1 LHSLS
6 SILNDHRNRVWIASR
21 SLVLVTSE
29 RSEMSVKFRRRSV
42 FAVSIALV
50 VVLCAVGL
58 ASAGV
63 HGRTAG
69 SAPVKGGTLTLL
81 GQSDI
86 FNLDTTSG
94 YYTVDNIL
102 ERSFTRQLVSYP
114 NAPSFLAQIQLKPDI
129 ATAVPTKANGG
140 ISKDGRTYTLHI
152 KPGVKWN
159 TSPARQVTAA
169 DFVREFKLLCNPASP
184 TGAPGYYQST
194 IVGMASYCTGFAKV
208 KGTAPAIAAYVN
220 GHAVPGVVAKNAL
233 TLVFKLVKP
242 APDFPNILAM
252 GFSSARPVEYM
263 KYVPDSADFRQHT
276 ISDGPYQI
284 TKYVPGKEFVL
295 DRNPAWDAKT
305 DSLRHA
311 YVDHMKVTQGLTQD
325 SVQQQIQAGTGDMD
339 WDVTPPAQSLPGLI
353 AAKDPRLVIGPTGP
367 YYVALNTYLAL
378 NQYAGPMKNKL
389 VRQAAEYALN
399 KNAVVQIFG
408 GPRIATPANQV
419 VLPGNV
425 GYIKN
430 FNPYPNNG
438 GNGDPAKAKAL
449 LAKSGLQTPVPLK
462 LLYATTEPAPRVA
475 QSIQASL
482 EKGGF
487 KVTLVPTTGADFYGK
502 YMLVPSTAKKGT
514 WDIAAPGWIPDWFG
528 NNGRSVI
535 QPLFTK
541 PQPGSSDFGGYNS
554 PVTNRLVN
562 QALTSVSP
570 EAAEAAWRKA
580 NAQIMSDAAAVPI
593 EFQKFTAYHSSRLQG
608 CVFWFFD
615 INCDPTNVWLK
626 G

>member
-1 LHSLS
+1 MSGKFPKQ
-6 SILNDHRNRVWIASR
+6 RMWAVPIALL
-21 SLVLVTSE
+21 LVL
-29 RSEMSVKFRRRSV
+29 
-42 FAVSIALV
+42 A
-50 VVLCAVGL
+50 AVGL

-63 HGRTAG
+63 RGGAK
-69 SAPVKGGTLTLL
+69 SNAPVKGGTLALL

-102 ERSFTRQLVSYP
+102 ERAFTRQLVSYP
-114 NAPSFLAQIQLKPDI
+114 NAPSFLAQIQLKPDV
-129 ATAVPTKANGG
+129 ATAVPTKSNGG
-140 ISKDGRTYTLHI
+140 ISADGRTYTLHI

-169 DFVREFKLLCNPASP
+169 DFVREFKVLCNPVSP
-184 TGAPGYYQST
+184 TAAPGYFQST
-194 IVGMASYCTGFAKV
+194 IVGMAAYCTGFAKV
-208 KGTAPAIAAYVN
+208 KGTVAAIASYVN
-220 GHAVPGVVAKNAL
+220 GHALAGVVAKDDL
-233 TLVFKLVKP
+233 TLVFQLLKP

-263 KYVPDSADFRQHT
+263 KYVPDGADLRQHT
-276 ISDGPYQI
+276 VSNGPYQI
-284 TKYVPGKEFVL
+284 TKYVPGKEFDL
-295 DRNPAWDAKT
+295 DRNPAWNANT

-311 YVDHMKVTQGLTQD
+311 YVDHMKVTEALTQD

-339 WDVTPPAQSLPGLI
+339 WDVTPPSQSLPGLI
-353 AAKDPRLVIGPTGP
+353 ASHDQRLVIGPSGP
-367 YYVALNTYLAL
+367 YYVALNTYLAM
-378 NQYAGPMKNKL
+378 NEYAGPMKNKL
-389 VRQAAEYALN
+389 VRQAAEYAVN
-399 KNAVVQIFG
+399 KNAIVQIFG

-425 GYIKN
+425 GFIAN

-438 GNGDPAKAKAL
+438 GNGDPAKSKAL
-449 LAKSGLQTPVPLK
+449 LAKAGFPNGVSLK

-475 QSIQASL
+475 QSLQASL

-487 KVTLVPTTGADFYGK
+487 KVKLVPTTGADFYGK
-502 YMLVPSTAKKGT
+502 YMLVTSTAKQGA

-541 PQPGSSDFGGYNS
+541 PGNGSSDYSGYNS
-554 PVTNRLVN
+554 PVTNRLVD
-562 QALTSVSP
+562 QALTAASP
-570 EAAEAAWRKA
+570 DAAAAAWQKA
-580 NAQIMSDAAAVPI
+580 NAQIMKDAAVVPI

>member
-1 LHSLS
+1 METIPEGGWRRQRTKAGL
-6 SILNDHRNRVWIASR
+6 IA
-21 SLVLVTSE
+21 V
-29 RSEMSVKFRRRSV
+29 
-42 FAVSIALV
+42 AVLV
-50 VVLCAVGL
+50 VVLTAVGL

-63 HGRTAG
+63 RGGAKS
-69 SAPVKGGTLTLL
+69 SAPVRGGTLSLL

-140 ISKDGRTYTLHI
+140 ISSDGKTYTLHI

-159 TSPARQVTAA
+159 TTPARQVTAQ
-169 DFVREFKLLCNPASP
+169 DFVREFKMLCNPVSP
-184 TGAPGYYQST
+184 TGAPGYYEST
-194 IVGMASYCTGFAKV
+194 IVGMNGYCNGFAKV

-220 GHAVPGVVAKNAL
+220 GHKVPGVVAKNNL
-233 TLVFKLVKP
+233 TLVFHLLSP

-284 TKYVPGKEFVL
+284 TKYVPGKEFDL
-295 DRNPAWDAKT
+295 ARNPAWDAKT

-311 YVDHMKVTQGLTQD
+311 YVDAMKVTEGLTQD
-325 SVQQQIQAGTGDMD
+325 SVQQQIEAGTGDMD
-339 WDVTPPAQSLPGLI
+339 WDVTPPAQRIPGLI
-353 AAKDPRLVIGPTGP
+353 AAKDQRLVIGPPGP
-367 YYVALNTYLAL
+367 YYVALNTYLTM
-378 NQYAGPMKNKL
+378 NEYAGPMKNKL
-389 VRQAAEYALN
+389 VRQAAEYAVD
-399 KNAVVQIFG
+399 KNAIVQIYG
-408 GPRIATPANQV
+408 GPRIATAANQV

-425 GYIKN
+425 GYIQDY
-430 FNPYPNNG
+430 NPYPNNG
-438 GNGDPAKAKAL
+438 GNGDPAKSKAL
-449 LAKSGLQTPVPLK
+449 LAKAGFPNGVSLK
-462 LLYATTEPAPRVA
+462 LLYATTDPAPRVA
-475 QSIQASL
+475 QSLQASL

-502 YMLVPSTAKKGT
+502 YMLVPSTAQKEA
-514 WDIAAPGWIPDWFG
+514 WHIAAPGWIPDWFG

-541 PQPGSSDFGGYNS
+541 PGTGSSDYAGYNS
-554 PVTNRLVN
+554 AVTTKYIN
-562 QALTSVSP
+562 QALTAASP
-570 EAAEAAWRKA
+570 AASAAAWKKA
-580 NAQIMSDAAAVPI
+580 NAQIMQDAVVVPI
-593 EFQKFTAYHSSRLQG
+593 EFQKFTAFHSTRLQG

>member
-1 LHSLS
+1 MQ
-6 SILNDHRNRVWIASR
+6 RVTKPRI
-21 SLVLVTSE
+21 
-29 RSEMSVKFRRRSV
+29 
-42 FAVSIALV
+42 LV
-50 VVLCAVGL
+50 VVTLCLVLGAVGL

-63 HGRTAG
+63 RTGAK
-69 SAPVKGGTLTLL
+69 STAPVKGGTLTLL

-114 NAPSFLAQIQLKPDI
+114 TTASFLAQIQLKPDI
-129 ATAVPTKANGG
+129 ATAVPTRGNGG
-140 ISKDGRTYTLHI
+140 ISADGRTYTLHI
-152 KPGVKWN
+152 KKGVKWN
-159 TSPARQVTAA
+159 TSPARQVTAS

-184 TGAPGYYQST
+184 TGAPGYYEST
-194 IVGMASYCTGFAKV
+194 IVGMARYCAGFAKV

-220 GHAVPGVVAKNAL
+220 GHAVPGVVAKNDL
-233 TLVFKLVKP
+233 MLVFRLLKP

-263 KYVPDSADFRQHT
+263 KYVPDSAQMRQHT
-276 ISDGPYQI
+276 LSDGPYQI
-284 TKYVPGKEFVL
+284 TKYAPGKEFQL
-295 DRNPAWDAKT
+295 DRNPAWDPKT
-305 DSLRHA
+305 DALRHA
-311 YVDHMKVTQGLTQD
+311 YVDHMKVTEGLTQD
-325 SVQQQIQAGTGDMD
+325 TVQQQIQAGTGDMD

-353 AAKDPRLVIGPTGP
+353 ASKDQRLVIGPAGP
-367 YYVALNTYLAL
+367 YYVALNTYLAM

-399 KNAVVQIFG
+399 KNAIVQIFG

-425 GYIKN
+425 GYIQN
-430 FNPYPNNG
+430 YNPYPNKG
-438 GNGDPAKAKAL
+438 GNGDPAKSKELLKKA
-449 LAKSGLQTPVPLK
+449 GFPNGVTIK

-475 QSIQASL
+475 QSIQSSL
-482 EKGGF
+482 QQGGF

-502 YMLVPSTAKKGT
+502 YMLVPSTAQKQA
-514 WDIAAPGWIPDWFG
+514 WNIATPGWIPDWFG

-541 PQPGSSDFGGYNS
+541 PGNGSSDYGGYNS
-554 PVTNRLVN
+554 AATNHLVN
-562 QALTSVSP
+562 QALTSPSAD
-570 EAAEAAWRKA
+570 AAAAAWQKA
-580 NAQIMSDAAAVPI
+580 NAQIMKDAAVVPI
-593 EFQKFTAYHSSRLQG
+593 EFQKFTAYHSSRVQG

>member
-1 LHSLS
+1 MQRVTKPR
-6 SILNDHRNRVWIASR
+6 ILAVVSVC
-21 SLVLVTSE
+21 LVLG
-29 RSEMSVKFRRRSV
+29 
-42 FAVSIALV
+42 
-50 VVLCAVGL
+50 AVGL
-58 ASAGV
+58 ASAGA
-63 HGRTAG
+63 RTAG
-69 SAPVKGGTLTLL
+69 KTAAPAKGGTLTLL

-114 NAPSFLAQIQLKPDI
+114 TVASFLAQIQLKPDI
-129 ATAVPTKANGG
+129 ATAVPTKGNGG
-140 ISKDGRTYTLHI
+140 ISADGRTYTLHI
-152 KPGVKWN
+152 KKGVKWN
-159 TSPARQVTAA
+159 TSPARQVTAS

-184 TGAPGYYQST
+184 TGAPGYYEST
-194 IVGMASYCTGFAKV
+194 IVGMAGYCAGFANV

-220 GHAVPGVVAKNAL
+220 GHKVPGVVAKNDL
-233 TLVFKLVKP
+233 TLVFRLLKP

-263 KYVPDSADFRQHT
+263 QYVPDSAQMRQHT
-276 ISDGPYQI
+276 LSDGPYQI
-284 TKYVPGKEFVL
+284 TKYVPGKEFQL
-295 DRNPAWDAKT
+295 DRNPAWDPKT
-305 DSLRHA
+305 DALRHA
-311 YVDHMKVTQGLTQD
+311 YVDHMKVTEGLTQD
-325 SVQQQIQAGTGDMD
+325 TVQQQIQAGTGDMD
-339 WDVTPPAQSLPGLI
+339 WDVTPPSQSLPGLI
-353 AAKDPRLVIGPTGP
+353 ANKDQRLVIGPAGP
-367 YYVALNTYLAL
+367 YYVALNTYLAM

-399 KNAVVQIFG
+399 KNAIVQIFG

-425 GYIKN
+425 GYIQN
-430 FNPYPNNG
+430 YNPYPNKG
-438 GNGDPAKAKAL
+438 GNGDPAKSKQL
-449 LAKSGLQTPVPLK
+449 LAKAGFPNGVTIK

-482 EKGGF
+482 QQGGF

-502 YMLVPSTAKKGT
+502 YMLVPSTAKKQA
-514 WDIAAPGWIPDWFG
+514 WNIATPGWIPDWFG

-541 PQPGSSDFGGYNS
+541 PGNGSSDFGGYNS
-554 PVTNRLVN
+554 AETNRLVN
-562 QALTSVSP
+562 QALVAPSQD
-570 EAAEAAWRKA
+570 AAAAAWQKA
-580 NAQIMSDAAAVPI
+580 NAQIMKDAAVVPI
-593 EFQKFTAYHSSRLQG
+593 EFQKFTAYHSSRVQG

-615 INCDPTNVWLK
+615 INCDPTNIWLK

>member
-1 LHSLS
+1 MQ
-6 SILNDHRNRVWIASR
+6 RVTKPRI
-21 SLVLVTSE
+21 
-29 RSEMSVKFRRRSV
+29 
-42 FAVSIALV
+42 LV
-50 VVLCAVGL
+50 VVTLCLVLGAVGL

-63 HGRTAG
+63 RTGAK
-69 SAPVKGGTLTLL
+69 STAPVKGGTLTLL

-114 NAPSFLAQIQLKPDI
+114 TTASFLAQIQLKPDI
-129 ATAVPTKANGG
+129 ATAVPTKGNGG
-140 ISKDGRTYTLHI
+140 ISADGRTYTLHI
-152 KPGVKWN
+152 KKGVKWN
-159 TSPARQVTAA
+159 TSPARQVTAS

-184 TGAPGYYQST
+184 TGAPGYYEST
-194 IVGMASYCTGFAKV
+194 IIGMAGYCAGFAKV

-220 GHAVPGVVAKNAL
+220 GHAVPGVVAKNDL
-233 TLVFKLVKP
+233 TLVFRLLKP

-263 KYVPDSADFRQHT
+263 KYVPDSAQMRQHT
-276 ISDGPYQI
+276 LSDGPYQI
-284 TKYVPGKEFVL
+284 TKYVPGKEFQL
-295 DRNPAWDAKT
+295 DRNPAWDPKT
-305 DSLRHA
+305 DSLRRA
-311 YVDHMKVTQGLTQD
+311 YVDHMKVIEGLTQD
-325 SVQQQIQAGTGDMD
+325 TVQQQIQAGTGDMD
-339 WDVTPPAQSLPGLI
+339 WDVTPPSQSLPGLI
-353 AAKDPRLVIGPTGP
+353 ASKDQRLVIGPAGP
-367 YYVALNTYLAL
+367 YYVALNTYLAM

-399 KNAVVQIFG
+399 KNAIVQIFG

-425 GYIKN
+425 GYIQN
-430 FNPYPNNG
+430 YNPYPNKG
-438 GNGDPAKAKAL
+438 GNGDPAKSKQL
-449 LAKSGLQTPVPLK
+449 LAKAGFPKGVTIK

-482 EKGGF
+482 QQGGF

-502 YMLVPSTAKKGT
+502 YMLVPSTAQKQA
-514 WDIAAPGWIPDWFG
+514 WNIATPGWIPDWFG

-541 PQPGSSDFGGYNS
+541 PGNGSSDYGGYNS
-554 PVTNRLVN
+554 AETNRLVN
-562 QALTSVSP
+562 QALIAPSAD
-570 EAAEAAWRKA
+570 AAAAAWQKA
-580 NAQIMSDAAAVPI
+580 NAQIMKDAAVVPI
-593 EFQKFTAYHSSRLQG
+593 EFQKFTAYHSSRVQG

>member
-1 LHSLS
+1 MQRVTKPR
-6 SILNDHRNRVWIASR
+6 ILAVGCLC
-21 SLVLVTSE
+21 LVLG
-29 RSEMSVKFRRRSV
+29 
-42 FAVSIALV
+42 
-50 VVLCAVGL
+50 AVGL

-63 HGRTAG
+63 RTSAK
-69 SAPVKGGTLTLL
+69 STAPVKGGTLTLL

-114 NAPSFLAQIQLKPDI
+114 NAKSFLAQIKLEPDV
-129 ATAVPTKANGG
+129 ATAVPSKANGG
-140 ISKDGRTYTLHI
+140 ISANGRTYTLHL
-152 KPGVKWN
+152 KKGVKWN
-159 TSPARQVTAA
+159 TSPARQVTAS
-169 DFVREFKLLCNPASP
+169 DFVRGFKLLCNPASP
-184 TGAPGYYQST
+184 TGAPGYYVST
-194 IVGMASYCTGFAKV
+194 IVGMDSYCTGFAKV
-208 KGTAPAIAAYVN
+208 KGTAPAIASYVN

-233 TLVFKLVKP
+233 TLVFHLLKP
-242 APDFPNILAM
+242 APDFSNILAM

-263 KYVPDSADFRQHT
+263 KYVPDSAEMRQHT

-284 TKYVPGKEFVL
+284 MKYVPGKEFQL
-295 DRNPAWDAKT
+295 DRNPAWSAKT

-311 YVDHMKVTQGLTQD
+311 YVDHMKVTEALTQD
-325 SVQQQIQAGTGDMD
+325 TVQQQIQAGTGDMD
-339 WDVTPPAQSLPGLI
+339 WDVTPPSQSLPGLI
-353 AAKDPRLVIGPTGP
+353 ASKDQRLVIGPEGP
-367 YYVALNTYLAL
+367 YYVALNTYLAM

-399 KNAVVQIFG
+399 KNAIVQIFG

-425 GYIKN
+425 GYIQN
-430 FNPYPNNG
+430 YNPYPNKG
-438 GNGDPAKAKAL
+438 GNGDPEKSKAL
-449 LAKSGLQTPVPLK
+449 LAKAGFPNGVPLK

-475 QSIQASL
+475 QSLQASL
-482 EKGGF
+482 QKGGF

-502 YMLVPSTAKKGT
+502 FMLVPSTAKKGA

-541 PQPGSSDFGGYNS
+541 PGNGSSDFGGYNS
-554 PVTNRLVN
+554 PVTNRFVDR
-562 QALTSVSP
+562 ALTAPSAD
-570 EAAEAAWRKA
+570 AAAAAWQKA
-580 NAQIMSDAAAVPI
+580 NAQIMKDAAVVPI
-593 EFQKFTAYHSSRLQG
+593 EFQKFTAYHSSRVQG